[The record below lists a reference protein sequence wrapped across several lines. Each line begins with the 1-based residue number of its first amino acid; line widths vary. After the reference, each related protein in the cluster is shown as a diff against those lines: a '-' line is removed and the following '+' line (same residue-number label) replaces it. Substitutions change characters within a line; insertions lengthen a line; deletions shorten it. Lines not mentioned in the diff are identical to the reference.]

1 MTLIYKSNE
10 GKNKRNT
17 QEYSA
22 AVSPLLVSVLLLKG
36 APWNYAFHYHIFSF
50 LGCHEAVS
58 KTILSSKRQYN
69 IILYI
74 WKNFKIKI
82 FQKPVTNSW
91 TIQYHLVCMENFQN
105 KNTSKT
111 SNKFMGN
118 KQARV
123 QQNIKLY
130 MRASFSH
137 RMVLFIIML
146 SQPDSHTWYFIL

>member
-1 MTLIYKSNE
+1 MRE
-10 GKNKRNT
+10 KNKRNT
-17 QEYSA
+17 QEYSD

-50 LGCHEAVS
+50 LSCHEAVS

-74 WKNFKIKI
+74 WKIFKIKI

-123 QQNIKLY
+123 LQNIKLY
-130 MRASFSH
+130 MRASC
-137 RMVLFIIML
+137 L
-146 SQPDSHTWYFIL
+146 SQDGTFHYNAVTARFTYLILHSLAISS